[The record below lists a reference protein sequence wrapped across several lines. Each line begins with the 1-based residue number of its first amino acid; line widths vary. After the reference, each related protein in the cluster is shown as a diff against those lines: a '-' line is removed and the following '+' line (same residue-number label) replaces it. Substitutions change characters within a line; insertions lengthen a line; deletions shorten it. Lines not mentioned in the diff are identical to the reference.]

1 MMEKK
6 LIVIAGLIVAFL
18 VGVAVGATIVG
29 VINISYVIEPSPEEA
44 VTLSPNPIT
53 LDLGTISSK
62 SYGVVDFGNTS
73 RLSLSEGYELN
84 FTLDL
89 STIESFET
97 FKVTI
102 VTCKAGSTTT
112 YYWFYID
119 EKWGQWS
126 HIFDAGN
133 YDVYIEVEYLAKDLA
148 GATSGQAVIIVS
160 Y

>member
-1 MMEKK
+1 M
-6 LIVIAGLIVAFL
+6 IASFL
-18 VGVAVGATIVG
+18 VGVVVGATIVG
-29 VINISYVIEPSPEEA
+29 VINISYVIEPSTEEA

-62 SYGVVDFGNTS
+62 SHGVVDFGNTS

-89 STIESFET
+89 NTVEPFET

-102 VTCKAGSTTT
+102 TTCKAGSTTT
-112 YYWFYID
+112 YYWFYLD
-119 EKWGQWS
+119 NGYFSEWS
-126 HIFDAGN
+126 HIFDAED
-133 YDVYIEVEYLAKDLA
+133 YDVYIGVEYLAKDLA
-148 GATSGQAVIIVS
+148 GTTSGQAVITLS